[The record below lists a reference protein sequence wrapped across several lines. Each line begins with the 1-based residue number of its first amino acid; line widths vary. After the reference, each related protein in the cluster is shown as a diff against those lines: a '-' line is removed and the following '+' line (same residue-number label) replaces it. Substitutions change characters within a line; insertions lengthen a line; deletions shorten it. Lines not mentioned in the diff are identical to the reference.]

1 MCREGEG
8 SVRACPLLF
17 LSDHSSMYV
26 SSCALLRLHHG
37 NARSESAASHP
48 RVIVVVLQVRE
59 KYSHLDKPMPS
70 AAHLLDVVRG
80 IVGCA
85 SVAEMEESFHKV
97 CEHMEVLRAK
107 NSFADTHVE
116 FGFRQVRI

>member
-1 MCREGEG
+1 
-8 SVRACPLLF
+8 
-17 LSDHSSMYV
+17 
-26 SSCALLRLHHG
+26 
-37 NARSESAASHP
+37 
-48 RVIVVVLQVRE
+48 
-59 KYSHLDKPMPS
+59 MPS

-80 IVGCA
+80 IVSCA

-116 FGFRQVRI
+116 FGFRQVRQSLGQYFMRERTNLIFLPAGCVGATCVASAKCGPFGFGTHCSVSDFDQRPVLS